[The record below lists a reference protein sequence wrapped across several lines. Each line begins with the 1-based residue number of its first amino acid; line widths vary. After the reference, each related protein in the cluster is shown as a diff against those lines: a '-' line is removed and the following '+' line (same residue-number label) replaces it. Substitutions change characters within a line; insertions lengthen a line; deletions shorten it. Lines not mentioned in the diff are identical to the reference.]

1 MSVLSIIVGT
11 WVVLNAAIFV
21 AMRLRRDQPSV
32 GWENSNALDM
42 HRR

>member
-1 MSVLSIIVGT
+1 VSVLSIIVGS
-11 WVVLNAAIFV
+11 WVVLNAAVFV
-21 AMRLRRDQPSV
+21 AMTLRRDAPV